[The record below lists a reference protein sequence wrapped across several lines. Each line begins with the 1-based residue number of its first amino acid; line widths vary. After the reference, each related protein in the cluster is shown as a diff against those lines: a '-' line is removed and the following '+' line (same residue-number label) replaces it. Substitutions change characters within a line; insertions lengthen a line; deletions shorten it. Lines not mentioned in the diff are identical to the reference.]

1 MATKTRGTRTS
12 KEKVGARGL
21 PGALAPQATE
31 KGTKWELD
39 VRRSAARV
47 IPRPLHP
54 SFTPHLT
61 LHPRWGRTRTRRS

>member
-1 MATKTRGTRTS
+1 MATKARGTRTS

-39 VRRSAARV
+39 VRRSAARLT
-47 IPRPLHP
+47 PRPLGP
-54 SFTPHLT
+54 T
-61 LHPRWGRTRTRRS
+61 